1 MHAKHSIRLYIHQ
14 RCVYQSFCLY
24 YVSILIYIEI
34 LSKLW
39 RKVLQF
45 PGWMDTKSLY
55 VDVSLQYLIRFQF
68 AKWFLLLVNYELQM
82 KFKNFFGRNTFR
94 KRKRRNQNDFSR
106 VVAVYSLHKR
116 ELKHKKNQPCFWIIL
131 FVHFS
136 IINFPLFFE
145 ETQELDFLVCF
156 RTWQWSDHLSNLKL
170 HAATWANF
178 GLKEGFIQMGNGAIL
193 RRWTLSALCP
203 IFSFIAQNSTSF
215 SFCLK
220 RKMRG
225 SSWDQYYQLYQYFL
239 WKNISTDYKRL
250 FQVAKKP
257 FFAVT

>member
-1 MHAKHSIRLYIHQ
+1 MRVSVILSVLCKYFDTYRNPFKT
-14 RCVYQSFCLY
+14 VTQSFAIPWLDGNQIFVC
-24 YVSILIYIEI
+24 
-34 LSKLW
+34 
-39 RKVLQF
+39 RC
-45 PGWMDTKSLY
+45 
-55 VDVSLQYLIRFQF
+55 IRFQF
-68 AKWFLLLVNYELQM
+68 AKWFLLLANCELQM

-106 VVAVYSLHKR
+106 LVAVYSLHKR

-156 RTWQWSDHLSNLKL
+156 RTWQWSDQLSNLKL

-203 IFSFIAQNSTSF
+203 IFSFIAQTTFGRLDEKWGYLDSAAVSDLLVQHGNSSSNRRFNPFRFFKTKKSF
-215 SFCLK
+215 
-220 RKMRG
+220 
-225 SSWDQYYQLYQYFL
+225 
-239 WKNISTDYKRL
+239 WKAQSHH
-250 FQVAKKP
+250 
-257 FFAVT
+257 